1 MNDKEANIISSMKI
15 QHLLLF
21 SATIVTM
28 MALLAASALLKAHN
42 SEPSTLYLVK
52 TEKGKPVDVEN
63 LSDKSNKN
71 HRLTEI
77 QK

>member
-1 MNDKEANIISSMKI
+1 MNNKEMNIITSMEI

-28 MALLAASALLKAHN
+28 MALLAGIIILKAHN
-42 SEPSTLYLVK
+42 SEPPTLYLVK
-52 TEKGKPVDVEN
+52 TENSKPVSV
-63 LSDKSNKN
+63 KN
-71 HRLTEI
+71 IEA

>member
-1 MNDKEANIISSMKI
+1 MNNREANIISSMEI

>member
-1 MNDKEANIISSMKI
+1 MNNKEMNIITSMEI

-28 MALLAASALLKAHN
+28 MALLAAIILLKAHN
-42 SEPSTLYLVK
+42 SEPPTLYFVK
-52 TEKGKPVDVEN
+52 TENGKPVSV
-63 LSDKSNKN
+63 KN
-71 HRLTEI
+71 IEA

>member
-1 MNDKEANIISSMKI
+1 MNDREANIISSMEI

-52 TEKGKPVDVEN
+52 TEKGKPVAVEN
-63 LSDKSNKN
+63 LSDTSHKN
-71 HRLTEI
+71 YRLIET

>member
-1 MNDKEANIISSMKI
+1 MNDREANIISSMKI

-77 QK
+77 EK

>member
-1 MNDKEANIISSMKI
+1 MNNKEANIISSMEI
-15 QHLLLF
+15 QHLFLF
-21 SATIVTM
+21 SVTIVTM

-52 TEKGKPVDVEN
+52 TEKGKPVAVEN

-71 HRLTEI
+71 HRLTE
-77 QK
+77 

>member
-1 MNDKEANIISSMKI
+1 MNDREANIISSMEI

-52 TEKGKPVDVEN
+52 TENGKPVAVEN

>member
-1 MNDKEANIISSMKI
+1 MNNKEMNIITSMEI

-21 SATIVTM
+21 SAAIVTI

-42 SEPSTLYLVK
+42 SEPPTLYLVK
-52 TEKGKPVDVEN
+52 TENGKPVSVEN
-63 LSDKSNKN
+63 I
-71 HRLTEI
+71 EA

>member
-1 MNDKEANIISSMKI
+1 MNDREANIISSTEI

-52 TEKGKPVDVEN
+52 TEKGKPVAVEN
-63 LSDKSNKN
+63 LSDNSGKN
-71 HRLTEI
+71 YYLIET

>member
-1 MNDKEANIISSMKI
+1 
-15 QHLLLF
+15 
-21 SATIVTM
+21 M

-42 SEPSTLYLVK
+42 SEPSTLYLVE

>member
-1 MNDKEANIISSMKI
+1 MEI

>member
-1 MNDKEANIISSMKI
+1 MNDREASIISSMEI

-52 TEKGKPVDVEN
+52 TEKGKPVAVEN
-63 LSDKSNKN
+63 LSDKSDKN
-71 HRLTEI
+71 YYLIET

>member
-1 MNDKEANIISSMKI
+1 MNDKEANIISSMEI

-28 MALLAASALLKAHN
+28 MALLAVSALLKAHN

-52 TEKGKPVDVEN
+52 TEKRKPVAVEN
-63 LSDKSNKN
+63 VSDKSDKN
-71 HRLTEI
+71 YYLIER

>member
-1 MNDKEANIISSMKI
+1 MEI

-21 SATIVTM
+21 SAAIVTI

-42 SEPSTLYLVK
+42 SEPPTLYLVK
-52 TEKGKPVDVEN
+52 TENGKPVSVEN
-63 LSDKSNKN
+63 I
-71 HRLTEI
+71 EA

>member
-1 MNDKEANIISSMKI
+1 MNDREANIISSMEI

-52 TEKGKPVDVEN
+52 TENGKPVAVEN
-63 LSDKSNKN
+63 LSDKSNKSY
-71 HRLTEI
+71 HLIET